1 MTDEQGVP
9 AIAVSV
15 PAEQEV
21 GVFADFAGIWHTPNT
36 FVLDFLSLTS
46 PGPQLQQVDP
56 QGEVVGALPARVAA
70 RVRIPAEQV
79 FQIIAALQQQADQ
92 WLQETG
98 RPEPPEAWLPHP

>member
-1 MTDEQGVP
+1 MTDERRTP
-9 AIAVSV
+9 AIAVTV
-15 PAEQEV
+15 PPDQEV

-46 PGPQLQQVDP
+46 PGPQLQQVDAA
-56 QGEVVGALPARVAA
+56 GDVVGALPARVAA

-79 FQIIAALQQQADQ
+79 FQIIAAMQQQADQ
-92 WLQETG
+92 WLEETG